1 MDDLERR
8 RELRKQKREELWRQA
23 ERLTAQRSMEDE
35 EEIARE
41 RRRRARER
49 RYDQED
55 DASYT
60 SSTLSTPVSESLGP
74 VENSQFDFG
83 SKTGN
88 STLDE
93 DEGFSDWTQR
103 REERRQKRMEELGH
117 VEEDRA
123 EEMRPGPPYVLS
135 DGNEREDPEEAR
147 GGKRKTW
154 RAEEERRDLER
165 KRREQEEQEEEECR
179 RRERERKKKEEM
191 ERMQKEQEERE
202 RLQEKQQLDEEKE
215 EREWRKM
222 EGGKGPKGSEVK
234 VSYTSRTWGDRRS
247 YENNGDIAREKT
259 TSQHGYGIHKMTLS
273 DSPEPEDDGELTHL
287 EAEQKLEQIR
297 RSHEEKEN
305 EEYERLRR
313 RQSESEQE
321 LEELKK
327 KQEERRKHREE
338 EELCRQQQEEEQ
350 HARDEEEKRR
360 VKEDIEIRRMEA
372 AERRQKVL
380 SISASSTEE
389 VFVPLSLRSP
399 TLKVRLPHG
408 CPSVTT
414 ILERTESL
422 NRSLKKS
429 NSLKKSQPIAS
440 VHKIGDRLEQYN
452 TAVESTTKS
461 LRHTSLDMPNPLE
474 DVATKKSMWETGDA
488 CNHSSSKGALSKETD
503 GLKVGVSNLI
513 NQWISKPSEPGT
525 KASPSKPGQEI
536 KPGEVLSKKS
546 IWENKADFQTSSS
559 SPGGGNNQPAGVR
572 YKFVVTGHGK
582 YEKVLIGDEEQ

>member
-1 MDDLERR
+1 MTSAL
-8 RELRKQKREELWRQA
+8 LRKGSSKEGLKNLL
-23 ERLTAQRSMEDE
+23 RLTAQRSMEDE

-41 RRRRARER
+41 QRRRRARER

-74 VENSQFDFG
+74 AENSQFDFS

-117 VEEDRA
+117 AEEDRV
-123 EEMRPGPPYVLS
+123 EEMQPRPPYVLS

-154 RAEEERRDLER
+154 RAEEERREMER

-179 RRERERKKKEEM
+179 RRERERKEKEEM
-191 ERMQKEQEERE
+191 ERVQKEQEERE
-202 RLQEKQQLDEEKE
+202 RLQRGREEKQHLEEGKE
-215 EREWRKM
+215 ERERRKT
-222 EGGKGPKGSEVK
+222 EGGKGTKGSELK
-234 VSYTSRTWGDRRS
+234 LSYTSRTWGNCRS
-247 YENNGDIAREKT
+247 YENNGDIVREKT
-259 TSQHGYGIHKMTLS
+259 TSQHGYGTNKMTLS
-273 DSPEPEDDGELTHL
+273 GSPEPADDGELARL

-297 RSHEEKEN
+297 RSHEEKET
-305 EEYERLRR
+305 EEYERLRQ
-313 RQSESEQE
+313 RQEEAEQE

-327 KQEERRKHREE
+327 KREERRKQREK
-338 EELCRQQQEEEQ
+338 EELSRQQQEEEQ
-350 HARDEEEKRR
+350 QACAEEEKRR
-360 VKEDIEIRRMEA
+360 VKEEIERQRMEA
-372 AERRQKVL
+372 TERRQKIL
-380 SISASSTEE
+380 SISASDTEE
-389 VFVPLSLRSP
+389 VFVPLSPRSP
-399 TLKVRLPHG
+399 TSKKEFGMEPESTSL
-408 CPSVTT
+408 

-429 NSLKKSQPIAS
+429 SSLKKSQPITS
-440 VHKIGDRLEQYN
+440 VHKIGERLEQYN

-461 LRHTSLDMPNPLE
+461 LRHSSLDMPNPLE
-474 DVATKKSMWETGDA
+474 DIATKKSMWEMGDA
-488 CNHSSSKGALSKETD
+488 GSQTSSNSPGYKETD

-513 NQWISKPSEPGT
+513 NQWIKPPEPSA
-525 KASPSKPGQEI
+525 KASPSKPGEI

-546 IWENKADFQTSSS
+546 IWEHKADSQTSSNS
-559 SPGGGNNQPAGVR
+559 AGGGNPAGVR

-582 YEKVLIGDEEQ
+582 YEKVLIGDEKQ